1 MVSGNYPKFN
11 VAKPDRCRNTAKARS
26 VPERL
31 LWPLPPPKRAAAE
44 DSEPRPSHPGFALL
58 AVHMEDVQTTRWIGL
73 ALAAIMFACFT
84 LSAIAI
90 Q

>member
-1 MVSGNYPKFN
+1 MKTGAFLQVKTGAFLK
-11 VAKPDRCRNTAKARS
+11 V
-26 VPERL
+26 
-31 LWPLPPPKRAAAE
+31 LWPLPPPKGPLQGS
-44 DSEPRPSHPGFALL
+44 SEPRPSHPGFAPFGGN
-58 AVHMEDVQTTRWIGL
+58 MEDAQTTRWIGL